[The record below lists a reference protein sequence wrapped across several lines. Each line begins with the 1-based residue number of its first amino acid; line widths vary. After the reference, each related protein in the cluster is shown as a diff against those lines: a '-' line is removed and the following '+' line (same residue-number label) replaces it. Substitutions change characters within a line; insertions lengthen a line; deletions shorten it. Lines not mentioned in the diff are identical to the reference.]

1 MFPTT
6 YGNSGSMTGYAFRLF
21 LSWQFPQPFVGVG
34 MGAKVELKKKFFAG
48 SDDFVDKRIVGK

>member
-1 MFPTT
+1 
-6 YGNSGSMTGYAFRLF
+6 MTGYAFRLF